1 MGGRGWRSTRNG
13 LEFGEGE
20 FEFGLYPPTG
30 GAGWTAHRD
39 GSSRRLI
46 ETAHRDGGKAGSMRR
61 FRHNFE
67 RFVISVS
74 GKYPRSPPR
83 RQSAFAAVGCACN
96 HGPQKSESPP
106 VLAWL
111 IRSQGNTGLF

>member
-20 FEFGLYPPTG
+20 FSVYTPRREGL
-30 GAGWTAHRD
+30 AG
-39 GSSRRLI
+39 RLI

-106 VLAWL
+106 VPAWL

>member
-1 MGGRGWRSTRNG
+1 MGGRGWRSTHNG
-13 LEFGEGE
+13 LEFGEG
-20 FEFGLYPPTG
+20 GLYPPTG
-30 GAGWTAHRD
+30 GAGW
-39 GSSRRLI
+39 
-46 ETAHRDGGKAGSMRR
+46 TAHRDGGKAGSMRR

-106 VLAWL
+106 VPAWL